1 MKMPHIGLDVS
12 TYETIASMLNVN
24 CNDILFISSSQDECR
39 IAKKAM
45 IQVIK
50 VKRPGEGKNKEF
62 VRVQDMSAI
71 VFGPRNSVA
80 KTDKIGK
87 TCKARMTKQMLKSE
101 KSQNVSDEQRSST
114 SLSNNSDIRTSLLLD
129 NNSSSILAMPKK
141 CSKDKMQKKSTKLNK

>member
-1 MKMPHIGLDVS
+1 
-12 TYETIASMLNVN
+12 
-24 CNDILFISSSQDECR
+24 
-39 IAKKAM
+39 M